1 MPNANP
7 LTEEQVQVFATL
19 IGKMRALQVDAAPLP
34 TVTTGPMISVYR
46 FEPRGATRVGTI
58 ENLAN
63 DFAVALG
70 CEAVLVKRM
79 PGDSAVGVFVP
90 NKVRTGVTFLQ
101 TISNV
106 WPLREKLAI
115 PLNLGITQ
123 IGDPLI
129 EDLATLP
136 HLLIAGSTG
145 TGKSTL
151 LTTLI
156 TTIIAVKPPNA
167 VRLVL
172 SDTSGVEFGHFIGTP
187 HLEFEPA
194 TNVYRTLEHIAWLS
208 EETDVRMKKLASRS
222 CRNITEYNLNV
233 SERDKLPHIVFI
245 IDEIADLML
254 HKHKNEDERVSVS
267 KLFEERLCLLV
278 GRCRKTGIHVIAST
292 QRPSVNIVTGSI
304 KANFP
309 ARLTLKLP
317 SAIDSRTV
325 LDTEGAEHLLV
336 PGDMLYKSPLRP
348 ELIRAH
354 APITR
359 NSEILATIEAIV
371 RSNQQGG

>member
-1 MPNANP
+1 MTDTN
-7 LTEEQVQVFATL
+7 LTDEQVQVFATL
-19 IGKMRALQVDAAPLP
+19 ISKMRALQIDASPLP

-46 FEPRGATRVGTI
+46 FEPKGATRVTTI

-106 WPLREKLAI
+106 WPLRDKLAI

-156 TTIIAVKPPNA
+156 TTIIAVKSPTS

-187 HLEFEPA
+187 HLEFEPS
-194 TNVYRTLEHIAWLS
+194 TNVYRTLEHIAWLA
-208 EETDVRMKKLASRS
+208 EETDVRMKKLQQRS

-233 SERDKLPHIVFI
+233 SERDKLPYIVFI

-254 HKHKNEDERVSVS
+254 HKHKNEDEKVSVS

-317 SAIDSRTV
+317 SAVDSRTV

-336 PGDMLYKSPLRP
+336 LGDMLYKSPLRP

-371 RSNQQGG
+371 RSNQQ

>member
-1 MPNANP
+1 MSY
-7 LTEEQVQVFATL
+7 TEEQLNVFATL
-19 IGKMRALQVDAAPLP
+19 TSKMRALQVDAAPLP
-34 TVTTGPMISVYR
+34 SITTGPMVSVYR
-46 FEPRGATRVGTI
+46 FEPRGATRVSTL

-101 TISNV
+101 TIQHV
-106 WPLREKLAI
+106 WPLREKYAI

-123 IGDPLI
+123 VGDPLI
-129 EDLATLP
+129 DDLSLLP
-136 HLLIAGSTG
+136 HILIAGSTG

-151 LTTLI
+151 LVSIITTLI
-156 TTIIAVKPPNA
+156 AVKDPKDLQ
-167 VRLVL
+167 LVL
-172 SDTSGVEFGHFIGTP
+172 SDTNGVEFGHFIGAP
-187 HLEFEPA
+187 HLMFEPA
-194 TNVYRTLEHIAWLS
+194 TSVYRTLEQLEWLS
-208 EETDVRMKKLASRS
+208 EETDVRLKKLAKRS
-222 CRNITEYNLNV
+222 CRNITEFNLNV
-233 SERDKLPHIVFI
+233 NASEKLPHIVFV

-254 HKHKNEDERVSVS
+254 NKTKPDDDSKATVS
-267 KLFEERLCLLV
+267 KLFEQNLCLLV

-309 ARLTLKLP
+309 ARLSLKLP
-317 SAIDSRTV
+317 SGSDSRTV
-325 LDTEGAEHLLV
+325 LNTEGAEHLLV
-336 PGDMLYKSPLRP
+336 PGDMLYQSPLRP
-348 ELIRAH
+348 ELVRAH

-371 RSNQQGG
+371 RSNQCKS